1 MVSDFSTRR
10 DDGFGVCG
18 TVLHSMSGILSTAL
32 AKFAA
37 TVTDMIAKQLD
48 VL

>member
-1 MVSDFSTRR
+1 MT
-10 DDGFGVCG
+10 GLVCG
-18 TVLHSMSGILSTAL
+18 TVLQQHECILSTAL

-37 TVTDMIAKQLD
+37 TVTGHDCKQLD